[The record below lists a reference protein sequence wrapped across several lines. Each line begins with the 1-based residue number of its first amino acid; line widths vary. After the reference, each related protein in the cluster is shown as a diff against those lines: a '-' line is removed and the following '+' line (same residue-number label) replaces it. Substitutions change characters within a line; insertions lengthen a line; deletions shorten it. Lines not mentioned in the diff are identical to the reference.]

1 MYYGMHIK
9 VVAITTRGRGPIM
22 TNKRIRLPKDEAVGP
37 GPRTGSDDLIDV
49 SGDVEGHGFFPNPA
63 PPADFSKRTPSQGG
77 EAIPTDTDPAGPE
90 HLGQ

>member
-1 MYYGMHIK
+1 MHYGTHIK
-9 VVAITTRGRGPIM
+9 VVEITTRGRGPIM
-22 TNKRIRLPKDEAVGP
+22 TNKRIQLPKDQVVGP

-77 EAIPTDTDPAGPE
+77 EAIPTDTDPAGPD
-90 HLGQ
+90 HLR

>member
-1 MYYGMHIK
+1 
-9 VVAITTRGRGPIM
+9 M
-22 TNKRIRLPKDEAVGP
+22 TNKRIQLPKDQAV
-37 GPRTGSDDLIDV
+37 TSGSDDLIDV

-77 EAIPTDTDPAGPE
+77 EAIPTDDDSAGPE